1 LEFPNL
7 RGFAAEVFS
16 RLSTY
21 RLFGSIA
28 TAASLPLVALTI
40 FGCASVAPHSSTSQ
54 PVLFLSRTSFNFNT
68 VVIGKSAT
76 ETLHISNTGSAPLT
90 LESVTLKSTQFTL
103 TGPSVPRTILPAQGV
118 DYTLTFEP
126 SLAGNASAAIQIT
139 SNASNTPAS
148 VSLAGVAEKS
158 VATVQ
163 VSPSSISFGNL
174 KLQTTATQN
183 VTLKNTGDINITIS
197 GITVSGAGFGFSSL
211 SPGYSLTPSQS
222 VTFQVWFSPQ
232 ASGSASGKISILS
245 SNLASP
251 ASVTVT
257 GAGLTSTPTSPSPLS
272 HSVVLSWNPSI
283 SSVTGYR
290 VYRDDGSG
298 YSPLSAII
306 PEITYTDPSV
316 ISGSTYHYVVT
327 AVDSNGDE
335 SVFSNDATAVI
346 PNP

>member
-1 LEFPNL
+1 
-7 RGFAAEVFS
+7 VFS
-16 RLSTY
+16 RLSIY

-28 TAASLPLVALTI
+28 TASSLLLIAFTI
-40 FGCASVAPHSSTSQ
+40 LGCASVSPRSSPSQ
-54 PVLFLSRTSFNFNT
+54 PVLSLSAPSFNFNT
-68 VVIGKSAT
+68 VAIGKSAT
-76 ETLHISNTGSAPLT
+76 QTLHITNTGSAPLT
-90 LESVTLKSTQFTL
+90 LESVTLKSTQFAL
-103 TGPSVPRTILPAQGV
+103 SGPSVPRTILPAQGV

-126 SLAGNASAAIQIT
+126 SLAGNASAAIQIA

-158 VATVQ
+158 MAAVQ
-163 VSPSSISFGNL
+163 ASPSSINFGNL
-174 KLQTTATQN
+174 NIQTTATQN

-197 GITVSGAGFGFSSL
+197 GVTVSGAGFGYSSL
-211 SPGYSLTPSQS
+211 SPGYPLPPSQS
-222 VTFQVWFSPQ
+222 VTFQVWFRPQ
-232 ASGSASGKISILS
+232 ASGSTSGKISILS

-251 ASVTVT
+251 ASITVS
-257 GAGLTSTPTSPSPLS
+257 GAGVTSTLTSPSPPPSPLP
-272 HSVVLSWNPSI
+272 HSVALSWDPSI

-306 PEITYTDPSV
+306 PELTYTDSTV
-316 ISGSTYHYVVT
+316 ISGSTYHYVVI

-335 SVFSNDATAVI
+335 SVYSNDATAVI

>member
-1 LEFPNL
+1 
-7 RGFAAEVFS
+7 VFS
-16 RLSTY
+16 RLSIY
-21 RLFGSIA
+21 QLFGRIA
-28 TAASLPLVALTI
+28 TAASLLLIAFTI
-40 FGCASVAPHSSTSQ
+40 FGCASISSSHSSPSQ
-54 PVLFLSRTSFNFNT
+54 PVLSLSATSFNFNT
-68 VVIGKSAT
+68 VAIGKSAT
-76 ETLHISNTGSAPLT
+76 QTLHITNTGSAPLT
-90 LESVTLKSTQFTL
+90 LESVTLKSTQFAL

-126 SLAGNASAAIQIT
+126 SLAGNASAAIQIA

-158 VATVQ
+158 MAAVQ
-163 VSPSSISFGNL
+163 ASPSSISFGNL
-174 KLQTTATQN
+174 NIQSTATEN

-197 GITVSGAGFGFSSL
+197 GVTLSGAGFGYSSL
-211 SPGYSLTPSQS
+211 SPGYSLAPGQS
-222 VTFQVWFSPQ
+222 VTFQVWFRPQ

-251 ASVTVT
+251 ASITVS
-257 GAGLTSTPTSPSPLS
+257 GAGVTSTPSSTSPLP
-272 HSVVLSWNPSI
+272 HSVALSWNPSI

-306 PEITYTDPSV
+306 PELTYTDSTV

-335 SVFSNDATAVI
+335 SVYSNGATAVI

>member
-1 LEFPNL
+1 
-7 RGFAAEVFS
+7 VFS
-16 RLSTY
+16 RLSIY

-28 TAASLPLVALTI
+28 TAATLLLIAFTI
-40 FGCASVAPHSSTSQ
+40 FGCASAGPHSSPSQ
-54 PVLFLSRTSFNFNT
+54 PILSLSATSFNFNT

-76 ETLHISNTGSAPLT
+76 QTLHIMNTGSAPLT
-90 LESVTLKSTQFTL
+90 LESVTLKSTQFAL
-103 TGPSVPRTILPAQGV
+103 SGPSVPRTILPAQKV

-126 SLAGNASAAIQIT
+126 SLTGTASAAIQIT

-158 VATVQ
+158 VAAVQ

-174 KLQTTATQN
+174 KIQTTATEN

-197 GITVSGAGFGFSSL
+197 GITVSGAGFGYSSL

-222 VTFQVWFSPQ
+222 VTFQVWFRPQ

-251 ASVTVT
+251 ASITVS
-257 GAGLTSTPTSPSPLS
+257 GAGVTSTPTSPSPLP
-272 HSVVLSWNPSI
+272 HSVALSWDPSI
-283 SSVTGYR
+283 SSVAGYR

-306 PEITYTDPSV
+306 PELIYTDSSV
-316 ISGSTYHYVVT
+316 NSGSTYHYVVT
-327 AVDSNGDE
+327 AVDSNGNE
-335 SVFSNDATAVI
+335 SVYSNEATAVI

>member
-1 LEFPNL
+1 
-7 RGFAAEVFS
+7 VFS
-16 RLSTY
+16 RLSIY

-28 TAASLPLVALTI
+28 TAASLLLIAFTI
-40 FGCASVAPHSSTSQ
+40 LGCASVSSRSSPSQ
-54 PVLFLSRTSFNFNT
+54 PVLSLSAPSFNFNT
-68 VVIGKSAT
+68 VAIGRSAT
-76 ETLHISNTGSAPLT
+76 QTLHITNTGSAPLT
-90 LESVTLKSTQFTL
+90 LESVTLKSTQFAL
-103 TGPSVPRTILPAQGV
+103 SGPSVPRTILPAQGV

-126 SLAGNASAAIQIT
+126 SLAGNASAAIQIA

-158 VATVQ
+158 MAAVQ
-163 VSPSSISFGNL
+163 ASPSSISFGNL
-174 KLQTTATQN
+174 EIQTTATQN
-183 VTLKNTGDINITIS
+183 VTLKNTGDVNITIS
-197 GITVSGAGFGFSSL
+197 GVTVSGAGFGYSSL

-222 VTFQVWFSPQ
+222 VTFQVWFRPQ

-251 ASVTVT
+251 ASITVS
-257 GAGLTSTPTSPSPLS
+257 GAGVTSTLTSPPPSPSPSSLP
-272 HSVVLSWNPSI
+272 HSVALSWDPSI

-306 PEITYTDPSV
+306 PELTYTDSTV

-335 SVFSNDATAVI
+335 SVYSNDATAVI